1 MRHQHKGFKLG
12 RTSSHRA
19 ATLSAMSTAL
29 IKHKRITTTHTKA
42 RALRLYVEPLI
53 NRAKTDTS
61 HSRRQVFRYLQD
73 KEAVTELFTDIAS
86 KIGERPGGYTRII
99 KIGRRAGDAAPMSVI
114 ELVDYNDVRPEGASG
129 GSQKRRTRRGSRTKS
144 SATAAA
150 ATAAAKVADVVEDV
164 AEKIEDAA
172 ETVADKVEDVVDTV
186 SDKVEE
192 TVDNVKDAIEDATSD
207 DESDDEKKA

>member
-42 RALRLYVEPLI
+42 RALRLYVEPII

-86 KIGERPGGYTRII
+86 KVGDRPGGYTRIT
-99 KIGRRAGDAAPMSVI
+99 KIGQRAGDAAPMSVI
-114 ELVDYNDVRPEGASG
+114 ELVDYNDVRPDGASS
-129 GSQKRRTRRGSRTKS
+129 GSQKRRTRRGSRTKTS
-144 SATAAA
+144 TTAAA
-150 ATAAAKVADVVEDV
+150 ATEVAEVAEEVAEEVEDV
-164 AEKIEDAA
+164 AEATED
-172 ETVADKVEDVVDTV
+172 TVEDV
-186 SDKVEE
+186 
-192 TVDNVKDAIEDATSD
+192 AD
-207 DESDDEKKA
+207 DVAADDDSDDEKNA